1 MQKETDTKK
10 CLRKYYFCWKVQDS
24 SSVLIQVKMDQGLAV
39 NKKYLISF
47 HTRRN
52 VFENKQNKST
62 K

>member
-1 MQKETDTKK
+1 MQKETDIKK
-10 CLRKYYFCWKVQDS
+10 CLRKYYLCWKVQDS

-39 NKKYLISF
+39 IKKYVISF